1 MILKNNKCLNKV
13 SVDDIYKLPFMKMLI
28 GVCTDVIQRR
38 VSQPNTITDDEKYLL
53 DFYDL
58 VESIMKSLECI
69 RISLVISKRYD
80 RKYLMNNQINEEQYT
95 TYCYDSIIHKIS
107 TIKDLEFKLIHK
119 LYGLPTKNGKYSW
132 NTIFDHKKVINN
144 DKLFAFYEN
153 KSNFDFTSYLVGKR
167 HLSSHEG
174 KLSMR
179 HFKDVSRLLFIRDI
193 SNNPLYKEI
202 PSGDYAN
209 GFYASLQIKNSRK
222 EAIKYLEN
230 VYQICINLRF
240 MFFECLFCDLS
251 NLFTSE
257 IKEHYHK
264 TISDIFNHIIS
275 DINIVNEKNNDSE

>member
-1 MILKNNKCLNKV
+1 
-13 SVDDIYKLPFMKMLI
+13 
-28 GVCTDVIQRR
+28 
-38 VSQPNTITDDEKYLL
+38 
-53 DFYDL
+53 
-58 VESIMKSLECI
+58 
-69 RISLVISKRYD
+69 
-80 RKYLMNNQINEEQYT
+80 MNNQINEEQYT

-222 EAIKYLEN
+222 EAIKYAKAFDELKDYEEHISILVEDN
-230 VYQICINLRF
+230 EYKKEKTSRGDNKSHLDIINEL
-240 MFFECLFCDLS
+240 LS
-251 NLFTSE
+251 
-257 IKEHYHK
+257 K
-264 TISDIFNHIIS
+264 
-275 DINIVNEKNNDSE
+275 